1 MDILLNIWTFFVN
14 NVLTQPA
21 YMIGLIVLIGYLLL
35 RSPWYETLGGT
46 IKAIVGYLILS
57 TGSGGLTGAI
67 KPILYGL
74 GDRFGITAAII
85 DPYNGQNAVQAGIE
99 AGNKVVGGQAFSQ
112 VMILMA
118 IAFVLNLLLVRLNKF
133 TKLRAVF
140 TTGNVQIQQAS
151 TAFWLML
158 FALPALRTSSTWTLI
173 CLSIVLS
180 LYWAVGSNLLVR
192 YTQELTDGAGFT
204 VAHQQIFGTYISATL
219 AEKMH
224 KRDLKKAEKNPNKKP
239 SIWDKSIEDIELPG
253 WTSIFNDNMVC
264 TGILMLVFFGI
275 LLAILGK
282 EYLISINEMK
292 EGASFFFYILNK
304 SLSFAAYLAIL
315 QLGVRTMVA
324 ELTHAF
330 KGISDK
336 LLPNAVP
343 GVDCAVT
350 FSFGSPNAVT
360 IGFMAG
366 AIGEII
372 AILCLVIFK
381 SPTLIIAGF
390 IPMFFDN
397 AVIGVFCNNR
407 GGLKGAI
414 IFPFISGLLQVFGSA
429 AIATWVGLAE
439 YGGYLGMWDWA
450 VVWPIFTV
458 VMKYL
463 SFFGLALVIIF
474 LLLIPQLQY
483 RKDPDHYF
491 LETADWEEYKRQK
504 GLAD

>member
-1 MDILLNIWTFFVN
+1 MLLTAWTFFVN

-35 RSPWYETLGGT
+35 REPWYETLGGT
-46 IKAIVGYLILS
+46 LKAIVGYLILS
-57 TGSGGLTGAI
+57 TGSGGLTNAV

-74 GDRFGITAAII
+74 GERFGIQAAII
-85 DPYNGQNAVQAGIE
+85 DPYNGQNAVQAGVE
-99 AGNKVVGGQAFSQ
+99 ANDPIVGGQAFSQ
-112 VMILMA
+112 VMLLMA
-118 IAFVLNLLLVRLNKF
+118 IAFVLNLLLVRLSKI

-158 FALPALRTSSTWTLI
+158 FALPALRSNSVLTLI
-173 CLSIVLS
+173 CMSIVLS

-219 AEKMH
+219 AEK
-224 KRDLKKAEKNPNKKP
+224 LKKHDEKKAANNPNKKE
-239 SIWDKSIEDIELPG
+239 SIWNKSIEDIELPG
-253 WTSIFNDNMVC
+253 WTQMFNDNMVC
-264 TGILMLVFFGI
+264 TSILMLIFFGI
-275 LLAILGK
+275 LLALLGK
-282 EYLISINEMK
+282 PYLVSIGETK
-292 EGASFFFYILNK
+292 EGASFFFYILGK
-304 SLSFAAYLAIL
+304 SLGFAASLAIL

-336 LLPNAVP
+336 VLPGAVP

-360 IGFMAG
+360 IGFIAG

-414 IFPFISGLLQVFGSA
+414 LFPFISGLLQVFGSA
-429 AIATWVGLAE
+429 LIATWVGLAQ

-458 VMKYL
+458 VMKFL
-463 SFFGLALVIIF
+463 GWAGFALVVIF

-483 RKDPDHYF
+483 RKDPEHYF
-491 LETADWEEYKRQK
+491 LETEDWEEYKRQK
-504 GLAD
+504 GLE